1 MHTFQDLT
9 TLAGIVLINSEILI
23 TVGRVWPVSS
33 EKWKAPL
40 VKNCRIV
47 PSL

>member
-1 MHTFQDLT
+1 MHTIQDLT
-9 TLAGIVLINSEILI
+9 TLAGVVLINSEILI

-33 EKWKAPL
+33 DKWKAPL